1 MKYIDLK
8 NALKDFTV
16 FSLRDI
22 KGIDSDFFRARL
34 NEWQNKGYIRKIVKG
49 YYIFTDLKLSE
60 NVLFEIANKIYS
72 PSYISFETA
81 LFYYNLIPESV
92 YGITSASTRRTY
104 DFKSQIAEFS
114 YRTIKPDLFFGYNII
129 GYNNKHFKIAGVEK
143 AVLDYFYVRPD
154 MKTEDDFAG
163 MRINSD
169 LFLKQINE
177 DNLQEFLE
185 RFAKRTLAKR
195 VNLLLKF
202 IRNA

>member
-8 NALKDFTV
+8 NALKNFTV

-22 KGIDSDFFRARL
+22 KGIDSGFFRARL

-49 YYIFTDLKLSE
+49 YYIFSDLELSE

-92 YGITSASTRRTY
+92 YSITSTSTRRTY
-104 DFKSQIAEFS
+104 DLKSQIAEFS
-114 YRTIKPDLFFGYNII
+114 YRTIKPDLFFGYNIV
-129 GYNNKHFKIAGVEK
+129 GYDNKHFKIACVEK

-154 MKTEDDFAG
+154 IKTEDDFAA

-185 RFAKRTLAKR
+185 RFAKKTLAKR
-195 VNLLLKF
+195 VKLLLKF